1 VNPKNPQ
8 DLKAAILRM
17 LKNPPKGPFEGLAVF
32 SRKEFRKRVAR
43 MLEGFG
49 LR

>member
-1 VNPKNPQ
+1 MV
-8 DLKAAILRM
+8 RM
-17 LKNPPKGPFEGLAVF
+17 LKKPMKGPFEGLAVF
-32 SRKEFRKRVAR
+32 SRKEFRIRVAR